1 MNLVFSSYIFLSLSV
16 ALRLRRVGA
25 APVASCAMD
34 TSVEACSFLKVSTIS
49 NIWMCFSNDFLQ
61 SVEPA
66 FHVIVC
72 PCGATLEYIPQW

>member
-1 MNLVFSSYIFLSLSV
+1 MNLVFSSSIFLFLSV

-25 APVASCAMD
+25 APVASSAMD
-34 TSVEACSFLKVSTIS
+34 TSVEACSFLKVYYLKH
-49 NIWMCFSNDFLQ
+49 IWMCFSNDFLQ
-61 SVEPA
+61 SVVPA